1 MIKKIYPW
9 ILIDK
14 ANMSKVGFKFH
25 NSESVAF
32 AMMKSGTIRY
42 RDFDEFI
49 IIKNE
54 SQVINLKEKMVGVE
68 GDENFIHSKVK
79 AILENA

>member
-1 MIKKIYPW
+1 MINKTYPW

-14 ANMSKVGFKFH
+14 ANMGKLRLHFH
-25 NSESVAF
+25 NSESVAY

-42 RDFDEFI
+42 RDFSEFI

-54 SQVINLKEKMVGVE
+54 KEIVDLKSKMAGVG
-68 GDENFIHSKVK
+68 GDAISIHNKVTN
-79 AILENA
+79 ILETA